1 MITTRPVYLTENGCG
16 AMAVLNKAHDAALSE
31 DVETKLDEADRVAKE
46 TTARYDAEE
55 VFGRVKARIR
65 GNDRS

>member
-16 AMAVLNKAHDAALSE
+16 AMVAMSKANDAALSE

-65 GNDRS
+65 DNDRS

>member
-1 MITTRPVYLTENGCG
+1 MITTRPVYLTENDCG
-16 AMAVLNKAHDAALSE
+16 AMAALSMAHDAALSE
-31 DVETKLDEADRVAKE
+31 DVETKLDEADRAAME

>member
-16 AMAVLNKAHDAALSE
+16 TMAALSMAHDTALSE

-46 TTARYDAEE
+46 TTARHDAEE

-65 GNDRS
+65 DNERV